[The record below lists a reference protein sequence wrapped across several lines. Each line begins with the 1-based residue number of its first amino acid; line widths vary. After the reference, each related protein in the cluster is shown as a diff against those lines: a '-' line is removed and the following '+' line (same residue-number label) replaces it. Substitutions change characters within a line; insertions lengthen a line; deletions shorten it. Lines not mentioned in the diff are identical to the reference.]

1 MLGSLTNRIFLASAL
16 LAVLSI
22 LTAVVLV
29 RARVVREAERGLQRG
44 LREASSLVTEW
55 QTTVSDNFRVA
66 ARLIADAPPLKAAV
80 STDDPATVAPLL
92 SDYRATIRAAVCIVT
107 DREGRVL
114 AEAGGWRPDRD
125 LTSAAGARAL
135 AGEEVMSYWPHPD
148 GLLQLVTVPIAAPPE
163 IMGTLSVG
171 FLFDRQRAQQV
182 RQLTESEV
190 ALVLD
195 GEVRAT
201 TLPDSAAR
209 AIGRLLAQGTTSR
222 LTIGDQ
228 EYVALVRPL
237 AGPGAPVA
245 VVLHSRTERLR
256 FLNAINAALGLTALL
271 AVLVA
276 IGLSYLV
283 ARTITRP
290 LAAITSGMREVAT
303 TGDLTR
309 KITLPAGNWEDED
322 ARLLAST
329 FNTLTDSIAR
339 FQQEAA
345 QRERLSSLG
354 RMSTVIAH
362 EIRNPLMIIKAAL
375 RPLQRGRAS
384 PEDVVEAAKDIG
396 EEVDRLNR
404 IVAEVLD
411 LARPVNL
418 ELALT
423 DLGAL
428 CRQAAAAATAEAPDP
443 PVSLALPG
451 EPLMVFTDPDRVR
464 AVLVN
469 LLTNARHAV
478 LAARG
483 DGRDTR
489 AGGPE
494 VELALLP
501 ASEHR
506 VAIEVRDHGTGI
518 AAAHLGRVFEPYYT
532 TRRGGTGLGL
542 AIARNIVDNL
552 RGSISIGTEEGSGT
566 CVRIELPVETPPE
579 GEAGPAGH
587 GCGRDGRGTATAV
600 RETSHGD
607 GAH

>member
-16 LAVLSI
+16 LAVFSI

-29 RARVVREAERGLQRG
+29 RASVVREAERGLQRG
-44 LREASSLVTEW
+44 LREAAALVTEW
-55 QTTVSDNFRVA
+55 QTMLSENFHVA

-80 STDDPATVAPLL
+80 STDDPATVAPLV
-92 SDYRATIRAAVCIVT
+92 RAYQDQIHAAVCIVT
-107 DREGRVL
+107 DPEGRVL
-114 AEAGGWRPDRD
+114 AEAGGWQHRRD
-125 LTSAAGARAL
+125 LTSAATARAVT
-135 AGEEVMSYWPHPD
+135 GEEVVSYWPHPE

-171 FLFDRQRAQQV
+171 FLFDRQRATQV

-190 ALVLD
+190 ALVLG
-195 GEVRAT
+195 GEVRAS
-201 TLPDSAAR
+201 TLPDAAAP
-209 AIGRLLAQGTTSR
+209 AISGLLTNRGGTQLR
-222 LTIGDQ
+222 IGDQ
-228 EYVALVRPL
+228 EYEALVRPL
-237 AGPGAPVA
+237 AGAGAPVA

-256 FLNAINAALGLTALL
+256 FLNTINAALGATALV
-271 AVLVA
+271 AVLTA

-290 LAAITSGMREVAT
+290 LGAITSGMREVAA

-345 QRERLSSLG
+345 QRDRLSSLG
-354 RMSTVIAH
+354 RMSSVIAH

-375 RPLQRGRAS
+375 RPLQKGRSA
-384 PEDVVEAAKDIG
+384 PEDVADAAKDIA

-404 IVAEVLD
+404 IVVEVLD
-411 LARPVNL
+411 LARPMSL

-423 DLGAL
+423 DLAAL
-428 CRQAAAAATAEAPDP
+428 CRQAAAAATAENPDP
-443 PVSLALPG
+443 QVSLALPDA
-451 EPLMVFTDPDRVR
+451 PLLVFTDPDRVR
-464 AVLVN
+464 ALLVN

-478 LAARG
+478 LAARS
-483 DGRDTR
+483 GRQRPAT
-489 AGGPE
+489 GPE
-494 VELALLP
+494 VELALFGGDR
-501 ASEHR
+501 A
-506 VAIEVRDHGTGI
+506 AIEVRDLGTRI
-518 AAAHLGRVFEPYYT
+518 ASADLDRVFEPFYT

-552 RGSISIGTEEGSGT
+552 RGSISIASEEGAGT
-566 CVRIELPVETPPE
+566 RVRIELPAETPIGGGAENAAPGRA
-579 GEAGPAGH
+579 GE
-587 GCGRDGRGTATAV
+587 RTW
-600 RETSHGD
+600 
-607 GAH
+607 

>member
-29 RARVVREAERGLQRG
+29 RASVVREAERGLQRG
-44 LREASSLVTEW
+44 LQEASALVTEW
-55 QTTVSDNFRVA
+55 QTSLSENFQVA

-80 STDDPATVAPLL
+80 STDDPATVAPLVR
-92 SDYRATIRAAVCIVT
+92 DYRALIRATVCIVT

-114 AEAGGWRPDRD
+114 AEAGGWRPDREE
-125 LTSAAGARAL
+125 AGVAVARAVH
-135 AGEEVMSYWPHPD
+135 GEELVSYWPHPN
-148 GLLQLVTVPIAAPPE
+148 GLLLLVTVPIAAPPQ
-163 IMGTLSVG
+163 IIGTLSVG
-171 FLFDRQRAQQV
+171 FVFDRQRAQQV

-195 GEVRAT
+195 GRVRAS
-201 TLPDSAAR
+201 TLPESAAP
-209 AIGRLLAQGTTSR
+209 AIGRLLAGTGASPIR
-222 LTIGDQ
+222 IGDE

-237 AGPGAPVA
+237 AGTKPAPVA

-256 FLNAINAALGLTALL
+256 FLTTINAALGLTALV
-271 AVLVA
+271 AVIVA

-290 LAAITSGMREVAT
+290 LEAITRGMREVAA

-309 KITLPAGNWEDED
+309 KIALPAGNWEDED

-339 FQQEAA
+339 FQREAA
-345 QRERLSSLG
+345 QRERLLSLG

-375 RPLQRGRAS
+375 RPLRKARPAQ
-384 PEDVVEAAKDIG
+384 EDVAEAAKDIG

-404 IVAEVLD
+404 IVTEVLD
-411 LARPVNL
+411 LARPVPF
-418 ELALT
+418 ELSAT
-423 DLGAL
+423 DLAAL
-428 CRQAAAAATAEAPDP
+428 CRQAAAAATAGDPDP
-443 PVSLALPG
+443 PVALAVPDHPLVVYTDG
-451 EPLMVFTDPDRVR
+451 ERVR

-478 LAARG
+478 LAGRQ
-483 DGRDTR
+483 DGRPDGER
-489 AGGPE
+489 DGPE
-494 VELALLP
+494 VELALVDC
-501 ASEHR
+501 HDDR
-506 VAIEVRDHGTGI
+506 VAIEVRDRGTGI

-542 AIARNIVDNL
+542 AIARNIVDGL
-552 RGSISIGTEEGSGT
+552 GGRIAISSEEGAGT
-566 CVRIELPVETPPE
+566 SVRIELPVT
-579 GEAGPAGH
+579 GP
-587 GCGRDGRGTATAV
+587 
-600 RETSHGD
+600 GD
-607 GAH
+607 GKA